1 MKPKRIFDI
10 LVNKVEQN
18 PIEKCLSM
26 KKNGRWEATS
36 TQEFLDKAN
45 QITSAFI
52 ELGVKTQDKI
62 ALITSANRTE
72 WSIFDMGILQF
83 GGVTVPLYPTI
94 SSADYEYILNHSES
108 TYCIV
113 SDEEIYYKVFSIK
126 NKVKGLKDIYSFER
140 IDGCKH
146 LSLIHI

>member
-1 MKPKRIFDI
+1 MKLERIFDI
-10 LVNKVEQN
+10 LANQVEQN

-26 KKNGRWEATS
+26 KKNGKWEATS
-36 TQEFLDKAN
+36 TKEFLNKAN

-108 TYCIV
+108 AYCIV
-113 SDEEIYYKVFSIK
+113 SDEEIYNKVFR
-126 NKVKGLKDIYSFER
+126 LKQ
-140 IDGCKH
+140 
-146 LSLIHI
+146 